1 MKKYFKK
8 SAVYF
13 ALISIFS
20 IFAPTASTAI
30 TGTIPQPV
38 IGTAQ
43 GFYAG
48 KTYPALFGAFA
59 TTWNLQPAEVMKSVA
74 ILVYQVEVAG
84 AACGPAVNTSKFV
97 DGGSKRLNDSTTKTD
112 ANWIFNFTVPE
123 TAANKTICA
132 ISQLTTSSGVYESA
146 RTYATV
152 APNPDAAV
160 TATATPS
167 PAATVEKPSIS
178 KPAFATSPK
187 VGVKAKATIKKVT
200 MNGNEFKSRSVTL
213 YVCDKS
219 DCSDKSESN
228 ATKYSDLKDTDAKTI
243 TMPEAKGKKD
253 QYVVLYDRVVYG
265 ADLVVEK
272 ASSIKKLSVATA
284 SASASPTVTEEEV
297 VEATPEATMEEM
309 AQPTPE
315 ATPVEAA
322 ASSSALSTGVIL
334 GVLGALVIA
343 LLIVIIVLL
352 SRKKK

>member
-1 MKKYFKK
+1 MKKQYKRLT
-8 SAVYF
+8 SVLTLI
-13 ALISIFS
+13 LIST
-20 IFAPTASTAI
+20 FANVSSGSAI
-30 TGTIPQPV
+30 VGNIPVPV
-38 IGTAQ
+38 IGTAA
-43 GFYAG
+43 GFYPGNEYPVIATTSVVTLAREETAINVSLLAYLLPSNAIVG
-48 KTYPALFGAFA
+48 SQCTGQGTLLNSKTVSTQPSIIPNVSITFTNPADSVNRVVCAFA
-59 TTWNLQPAEVMKSVA
+59 VIATSKGLYT
-74 ILVYQVEVAG
+74 
-84 AACGPAVNTSKFV
+84 GPASYAIVQAKPTS
-97 DGGSKRLNDSTTKTD
+97 
-112 ANWIFNFTVPE
+112 
-123 TAANKTICA
+123 
-132 ISQLTTSSGVYESA
+132 
-146 RTYATV
+146 
-152 APNPDAAV
+152 
-160 TATATPS
+160 ATPT
-167 PAATVEKPSIS
+167 PTATVEKPSIS

-265 ADLVVEK
+265 ADQVSEK

-284 SASASPTVTEEEV
+284 SASPTVTEEV
-297 VEATPEATMEEM
+297 AEATPDATMEEM

-322 ASSSALSTGVIL
+322 ATSSGLLMGVIL
-334 GVLGALVIA
+334 GVLGVLVIT

-352 SRKKK
+352 ARKKK

>member
-1 MKKYFKK
+1 MTSVLTFI
-8 SAVYF
+8 
-13 ALISIFS
+13 LIST
-20 IFAPTASTAI
+20 FANVSSGSAI
-30 TGTIPQPV
+30 VGNIPVPV
-38 IGTAQ
+38 IGTAA
-43 GFYAG
+43 GFYPGNEYPVIATTSVVTLEQAETALNVSLLAYLLPSNAIVG
-48 KTYPALFGAFA
+48 SQCTGQGTLLNSKTVLTQPSIIPGVSITFTNPADSANRVVCAFA
-59 TTWNLQPAEVMKSVA
+59 VIATSKGLYT
-74 ILVYQVEVAG
+74 
-84 AACGPAVNTSKFV
+84 GPASYAIVQAKPTS
-97 DGGSKRLNDSTTKTD
+97 
-112 ANWIFNFTVPE
+112 
-123 TAANKTICA
+123 
-132 ISQLTTSSGVYESA
+132 
-146 RTYATV
+146 
-152 APNPDAAV
+152 
-160 TATATPS
+160 ATPT
-167 PAATVEKPSIS
+167 PTATVEKPSIS

-265 ADLVVEK
+265 ADQVSEK

-284 SASASPTVTEEEV
+284 SASPKVTEEV
-297 VEATPEATMEEM
+297 AEATPDATMEEM

-322 ASSSALSTGVIL
+322 ATSSGLPMGVIL
-334 GVLGALVIA
+334 GVLGVLVIT

-352 SRKKK
+352 ARKKK

>member
-1 MKKYFKK
+1 MKIKLKRVTAIITLMF
-8 SAVYF
+8 VGTF
-13 ALISIFS
+13 ANV
-20 IFAPTASTAI
+20 TAGSAI
-30 TGTIPQPV
+30 TGNIPVPV
-38 IGTAQ
+38 IGTAA

-48 KTYPALFGAFA
+48 NEYPVIA
-59 TTWNLQPAEVMKSVA
+59 TTAVVKVEAGETALSVSLLAYLLPNNAVVGSQCTGQGTLLNSKTVAAQPSLIPSMSITFTNPADSVNRVVCTFA
-74 ILVYQVEVAG
+74 VIATSKG
-84 AACGPAVNTSKFV
+84 TFTGPASYAIVNAKPTS
-97 DGGSKRLNDSTTKTD
+97 
-112 ANWIFNFTVPE
+112 
-123 TAANKTICA
+123 
-132 ISQLTTSSGVYESA
+132 
-146 RTYATV
+146 
-152 APNPDAAV
+152 
-160 TATATPS
+160 ATPT
-167 PAATVEKPSIS
+167 PTATVEKPSIS
-178 KPAFATSPK
+178 KPSFSTSPK

-243 TMPEAKGKKD
+243 TMPEAKGKKG

-272 ASSIKKLSVATA
+272 ASSIKQLSTATA
-284 SASASPTVTEEEV
+284 SASATPTATEEEV

>member
-1 MKKYFKK
+1 MKKQYNRLT
-8 SAVYF
+8 SVLTLI
-13 ALISIFS
+13 LIST
-20 IFAPTASTAI
+20 FANVSSASAI
-30 TGTIPQPV
+30 VGNIPVPV
-38 IGTAQ
+38 IGTAA
-43 GFYAG
+43 GFYPGNEYPVIATTSVVTLAREETAINVSLLAYLLPSNAIVG
-48 KTYPALFGAFA
+48 SQCTGQGTLLNSKTVSTQPSIIPNVSITFTNPADSVNRVVCAFA
-59 TTWNLQPAEVMKSVA
+59 VIATSKGLYT
-74 ILVYQVEVAG
+74 
-84 AACGPAVNTSKFV
+84 GPASYAIVQAKPTS
-97 DGGSKRLNDSTTKTD
+97 
-112 ANWIFNFTVPE
+112 
-123 TAANKTICA
+123 
-132 ISQLTTSSGVYESA
+132 
-146 RTYATV
+146 
-152 APNPDAAV
+152 
-160 TATATPS
+160 ATPT
-167 PAATVEKPSIS
+167 PTATVEKPSIS

-265 ADLVVEK
+265 ADQVSEK

-284 SASASPTVTEEEV
+284 SASPTVTEEV
-297 VEATPEATMEEM
+297 AEATPDATMEEM

-322 ASSSALSTGVIL
+322 ATSSGLPMGVIL
-334 GVLGALVIA
+334 GVLGVLVIT

-352 SRKKK
+352 ARKKK

>member
-1 MKKYFKK
+1 MKKHYKRLT
-8 SAVYF
+8 SVLTLI
-13 ALISIFS
+13 LIST
-20 IFAPTASTAI
+20 FANVSSGSAI
-30 TGTIPQPV
+30 VGNIPVPV
-38 IGTAQ
+38 IGTAA
-43 GFYAG
+43 GFYPGNEYPLIATTSVVTLAREETAINVSLLAYLLPSNAIVG
-48 KTYPALFGAFA
+48 SQCTGQGTLLNSKTVSTQPSIIPNVSITFTNPADSVNRVVCAFA
-59 TTWNLQPAEVMKSVA
+59 VIATSKGLYT
-74 ILVYQVEVAG
+74 
-84 AACGPAVNTSKFV
+84 GPASYAIVQAKPTS
-97 DGGSKRLNDSTTKTD
+97 
-112 ANWIFNFTVPE
+112 
-123 TAANKTICA
+123 
-132 ISQLTTSSGVYESA
+132 
-146 RTYATV
+146 
-152 APNPDAAV
+152 
-160 TATATPS
+160 ATPT
-167 PAATVEKPSIS
+167 PTATVEKPSIS

-265 ADLVVEK
+265 ADQVSEK

-284 SASASPTVTEEEV
+284 SASPTVTEEV
-297 VEATPEATMEEM
+297 AEATPDATMEEM

-322 ASSSALSTGVIL
+322 ATSSGLPMGVIL
-334 GVLGALVIA
+334 GVLGVLVIT

-352 SRKKK
+352 ARKKK

>member
-1 MKKYFKK
+1 MKKQYKRLT
-8 SAVYF
+8 SVLTLI
-13 ALISIFS
+13 LIST
-20 IFAPTASTAI
+20 FANVSSGSAI
-30 TGTIPQPV
+30 VGNIPVPV
-38 IGTAQ
+38 IGTAA
-43 GFYAG
+43 GFYPGNEYPLIATTSVVTLAREETAINVSLLAYLLPSNAIVG
-48 KTYPALFGAFA
+48 SQCTGQGTLLNSKTVSTQPSIIPNVSITFTNPADSVNRIVCAFA
-59 TTWNLQPAEVMKSVA
+59 VIATSQGLYT
-74 ILVYQVEVAG
+74 
-84 AACGPAVNTSKFV
+84 GPASYAIVQAKPTS
-97 DGGSKRLNDSTTKTD
+97 
-112 ANWIFNFTVPE
+112 
-123 TAANKTICA
+123 
-132 ISQLTTSSGVYESA
+132 
-146 RTYATV
+146 
-152 APNPDAAV
+152 
-160 TATATPS
+160 ATPT
-167 PAATVEKPSIS
+167 PTATVEKPSIS

-265 ADLVVEK
+265 ADQVSEK

-284 SASASPTVTEEEV
+284 SASPTVTEEV
-297 VEATPEATMEEM
+297 AEATPDATMEEM

-322 ASSSALSTGVIL
+322 ATSSGLPMGVIL
-334 GVLGALVIA
+334 GVLGVLVIT

-352 SRKKK
+352 ARKKK

>member
-1 MKKYFKK
+1 MKKQYKRLT
-8 SAVYF
+8 SVLTLI
-13 ALISIFS
+13 LIST
-20 IFAPTASTAI
+20 FANVSSGSAI
-30 TGTIPQPV
+30 VGNIPVPV
-38 IGTAQ
+38 IGTAA
-43 GFYAG
+43 GFYPGNEYPVIATTSVVTLAREETALNVSLLAYLLPSNAIVG
-48 KTYPALFGAFA
+48 SQCTGQGTLLNLKTVSTQPNLIPNVSMTFTNPADSVNRVVCAFA
-59 TTWNLQPAEVMKSVA
+59 VIATSKGLYT
-74 ILVYQVEVAG
+74 
-84 AACGPAVNTSKFV
+84 GPASYAIVQAKPTS
-97 DGGSKRLNDSTTKTD
+97 
-112 ANWIFNFTVPE
+112 
-123 TAANKTICA
+123 
-132 ISQLTTSSGVYESA
+132 
-146 RTYATV
+146 
-152 APNPDAAV
+152 
-160 TATATPS
+160 ATPT
-167 PAATVEKPSIS
+167 PTATVEKPSIS

-265 ADLVVEK
+265 ADQVSEK

-284 SASASPTVTEEEV
+284 SASPTVTEEV
-297 VEATPEATMEEM
+297 AEATPDATMEEM

-322 ASSSALSTGVIL
+322 ATSSGLPMGVIL
-334 GVLGALVIA
+334 GVLGVLVIT

-352 SRKKK
+352 ARKKK

>member
-1 MKKYFKK
+1 MKKQYKRLT
-8 SAVYF
+8 SVLTLI
-13 ALISIFS
+13 LIST
-20 IFAPTASTAI
+20 FANVSSGSAI
-30 TGTIPQPV
+30 VGNIPVPV
-38 IGTAQ
+38 IGTAA
-43 GFYAG
+43 GFYPGNEYPVIATTSVVTLEREETAINVSLLAYLLPSNAIVG
-48 KTYPALFGAFA
+48 SQCTGQGTLLNSKTVSTQPSIIPNVSITFTNPADSVNRVVCAFA
-59 TTWNLQPAEVMKSVA
+59 VIATSKGLYT
-74 ILVYQVEVAG
+74 
-84 AACGPAVNTSKFV
+84 GPASYAIVQAKPTS
-97 DGGSKRLNDSTTKTD
+97 
-112 ANWIFNFTVPE
+112 
-123 TAANKTICA
+123 
-132 ISQLTTSSGVYESA
+132 
-146 RTYATV
+146 
-152 APNPDAAV
+152 
-160 TATATPS
+160 ATPT
-167 PAATVEKPSIS
+167 PTATVEKPSIS

-265 ADLVVEK
+265 ADQVSEK

-284 SASASPTVTEEEV
+284 SASPTVTEEV
-297 VEATPEATMEEM
+297 AEATPDATMEEM

-322 ASSSALSTGVIL
+322 ATSSGLPMGVIL
-334 GVLGALVIA
+334 GVLGVLVIT
-343 LLIVIIVLL
+343 LLIVITVLL

>member
-1 MKKYFKK
+1 MKKQYKRLT
-8 SAVYF
+8 SVLTLI
-13 ALISIFS
+13 LIST
-20 IFAPTASTAI
+20 FANVSSGSAI
-30 TGTIPQPV
+30 VGNIPVPV
-38 IGTAQ
+38 IGTAV
-43 GFYAG
+43 GFYPGNEYPVIATTSVVTLAREETAINVSLLAYLLPSNAIVG
-48 KTYPALFGAFA
+48 SQCTGQGTLLNSKTVSTQPSIIPNVSITFTNPADSVNRVVCAFA
-59 TTWNLQPAEVMKSVA
+59 VIA
-74 ILVYQVEVAG
+74 
-84 AACGPAVNTSKFV
+84 TSK
-97 DGGSKRLNDSTTKTD
+97 GLYTSPASY
-112 ANWIFNFTVPE
+112 
-123 TAANKTICA
+123 A
-132 ISQLTTSSGVYESA
+132 IVQAKPTS
-146 RTYATV
+146 
-152 APNPDAAV
+152 
-160 TATATPS
+160 ATPT
-167 PAATVEKPSIS
+167 PTATVEKPSIS

-265 ADLVVEK
+265 ADQVSEK

-284 SASASPTVTEEEV
+284 SASPTVTEEV
-297 VEATPEATMEEM
+297 AEATPDATMEEM

-322 ASSSALSTGVIL
+322 ATSSGLPMGVIL
-334 GVLGALVIA
+334 GVLGVLVIT

-352 SRKKK
+352 ARKKK

>member
-1 MKKYFKK
+1 MKKHYKRLT
-8 SAVYF
+8 SVLTLI
-13 ALISIFS
+13 LIST
-20 IFAPTASTAI
+20 FANVSSGSAI
-30 TGTIPQPV
+30 VGNIPVPV
-38 IGTAQ
+38 IGTAA
-43 GFYAG
+43 GFYPGNEYPVIATTSVVTLAREETAINVSLLAYLLPSNAIVG
-48 KTYPALFGAFA
+48 SQCTGQGTLLNSKTVSTQPSIIPNVSITFTNPADSVNRVVCAFA
-59 TTWNLQPAEVMKSVA
+59 VIATSTGH
-74 ILVYQVEVAG
+74 YT
-84 AACGPAVNTSKFV
+84 GPASYAIVQAKPTS
-97 DGGSKRLNDSTTKTD
+97 
-112 ANWIFNFTVPE
+112 
-123 TAANKTICA
+123 
-132 ISQLTTSSGVYESA
+132 
-146 RTYATV
+146 
-152 APNPDAAV
+152 
-160 TATATPS
+160 ATPT
-167 PAATVEKPSIS
+167 PTATVEKPSIS

-265 ADLVVEK
+265 ADQVSEK

-284 SASASPTVTEEEV
+284 SASPTVTEEV
-297 VEATPEATMEEM
+297 AEATPEATMEEM
-309 AQPTPE
+309 AQPTSE

-322 ASSSALSTGVIL
+322 ATSSGLPMGVIL
-334 GVLGALVIA
+334 GVLGVLVIT